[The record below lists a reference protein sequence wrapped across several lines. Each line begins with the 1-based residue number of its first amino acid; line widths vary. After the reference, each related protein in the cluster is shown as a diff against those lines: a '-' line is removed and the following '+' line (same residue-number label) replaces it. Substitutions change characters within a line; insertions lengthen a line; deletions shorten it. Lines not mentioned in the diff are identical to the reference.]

1 MLTQLLAQA
10 KLGAYLAVALDI
22 GLFKVVL
29 KAAAAADHLEQATA
43 GMVVV
48 LVFLEVLIQV
58 VDALGK
64 KSNLNFGRT
73 GVAFVGSEFSHDF
86 FFFHFVYP
94 PMEFSTR
101 ITKQAVEIRTA
112 LKPLALLYH
121 KEKNM

>member
-1 MLTQLLAQA
+1 MRS
-10 KLGAYLAVALDI
+10 
-22 GLFKVVL
+22 
-29 KAAAAADHLEQATA
+29 E
-43 GMVVV
+43 
-48 LVFLEVLIQV
+48 VFVQV

-73 GVAFVGSEFSHDF
+73 GIAFVGSEFSHDF